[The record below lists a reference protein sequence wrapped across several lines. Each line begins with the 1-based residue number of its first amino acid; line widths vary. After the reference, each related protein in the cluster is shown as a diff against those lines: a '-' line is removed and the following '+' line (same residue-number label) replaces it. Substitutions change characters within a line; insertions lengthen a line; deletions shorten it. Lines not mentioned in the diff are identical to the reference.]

1 MLYSNFPR
9 QRWEV
14 AGQSHVDQT
23 LPDDCAPQQKSVEG
37 TYLGM
42 PLTAALNAQLCSS

>member
-9 QRWEV
+9 QRCEA

-23 LPDDCAPQQKSVEG
+23 LPDDCVPQQKSVEG

-42 PLTAALNAQLCSS
+42 LFIAALNAELCSR